1 MLRDSTLRLV
11 HVYPQLLGT
20 YGDGGNALT
29 LRHRA
34 LRRGI
39 TVDVIQ
45 LEPSQAVPCSGDI
58 YLLGGG
64 EDRAQV
70 AAARLLRRT
79 SALTDAV
86 SRGAAVLA
94 VCAGFQ
100 LLGSRFPG
108 SDGRPEPG
116 LGLLDATTERLPRR
130 AIGEVVV
137 DPKVPGMPVLTGYEN
152 HAGRTRL
159 GSAAQPLGNV
169 LAGIGNGDGTDGAFH
184 QRIVAT
190 YLHGPLLARNPALAD
205 LLLAWGCG
213 GDLPALAEPEVD
225 RLRAERLG
233 AVRRKHR
240 WSRRRPR

>member
-39 TVDVIQ
+39 TMDIIA
-45 LEPSQAVPCSGDI
+45 LDPSKSVPCSGDI

-70 AAARLLRRT
+70 AAAQLLRRT
-79 SALTDAV
+79 SALGDAV

-100 LLGSRFPG
+100 LLGTRFPG
-108 SDGRPEPG
+108 ANGRPEPG
-116 LGLLDATTERLPRR
+116 LGLLDATTDRLPRR

-137 DPKVPGMPVLTGYEN
+137 NPKVPGMPVLTGYEN

-159 GSAAQPLGNV
+159 GSQSQPLGDV
-169 LAGIGNGDGTDGAFH
+169 LAGIGNGDGTEGAFQ

-205 LLLAWGCG
+205 LLLSWGVG
-213 GDLPALAEPEVD
+213 GDLPPLAEPEVD
-225 RLRAERLG
+225 RLRADRIS
-233 AVRRKHR
+233 AVRR
-240 WSRRRPR
+240 RRPWNRLSR